1 MRCPRRRGV
10 LASLVAVSWVAL
22 AILSQALSACDS
34 SPRKLYIRTFSE
46 HFEFR
51 ITSNPMPPRAREDV
65 IYRVTVIDKDNGQP
79 VEGGEGRIFANDSA
93 GVSTWD
99 SFMAAP
105 EVGTYTAKLRFVT
118 AEQWAIG
125 IEFRR
130 DTLPGT
136 RIERATDWQQEVGAA
151 REEH

>member
-1 MRCPRRRGV
+1 MSRSRPAGV
-10 LASLVAVSWVAL
+10 HALLIAMSMLAVAGVAVGG
-22 AILSQALSACDS
+22 CDN
-34 SPRKLYIRTFSE
+34 SPRALQIRTFSE
-46 HFEFR
+46 HFEYR
-51 ITSNPMPPRAREDV
+51 ITSDPMPPRAREDV

-79 VEGGEGRIFANDSA
+79 VEGGEGRIFANNA
-93 GVSTWD
+93 TGTSTWD

-105 EVGTYTAKLRFVT
+105 QVGTYTAKLRFVT

-136 RIERATDWQQEVGAA
+136 KIERATDWQQEVGAA
-151 REEH
+151 RAEP

>member
-1 MRCPRRRGV
+1 MSRPRRAG
-10 LASLVAVSWVAL
+10 LQSLLIAVSMLALAGVAL
-22 AILSQALSACDS
+22 GACDT
-34 SPRKLYIRTFSE
+34 SPRKLQIRTFSE
-46 HFEFR
+46 HFEYR
-51 ITSNPMPPRAREDV
+51 ITSDPMPPRAREDV
-65 IYRVTVIDKDNGQP
+65 IYRITVIDKENGQP
-79 VEGGEGRIFANDSA
+79 VEGGEGRIFANDSV

-118 AEQWAIG
+118 AELWAIG

-136 RIERATDWQQEVGAA
+136 KIERATDWQQDVGAA
-151 REEH
+151 RDEH

>member
-1 MRCPRRRGV
+1 MSRHAADRS
-10 LASLVAVSWVAL
+10 SLIAVSWLAL
-22 AILSQALSACDS
+22 GVLVHALGACTS
-34 SPRKLYIRTFSE
+34 SPRALQIRTFSE
-46 HFEFR
+46 HFEYR
-51 ITSNPMPPRAREDV
+51 ITSDPMPPRAREDV
-65 IYRVTVIDKDNGQP
+65 IYRVTVIDKENGQP
-79 VEGGEGRIFANDSA
+79 VEGGEGRIFANNEV
-93 GVSTWD
+93 GTSTWD

-136 RIERATDWQQEVGAA
+136 KIERATDWQQEVGAA
-151 REEH
+151 RAEP